1 MINMIYIANKN
12 VQNTV
17 QIPCNLSK
25 SASNSYKLV
34 LKNTSSRKEY
44 SFDVE
49 DANLYSK
56 YYTISV
62 NLEGLDYGE
71 YEYSLVSNS
80 NFATVSLGIFR
91 LLAEADRIEIDTTV
105 TYSTHNEGTEIY
117 TAESDVTYS
126 THNEDTE
133 FYTAESDIEY
143 ETEET
148 LETGYTRTITIN

>member
-1 MINMIYIANKN
+1 MIYITNQN

-25 SASNSYKLV
+25 STSNSYKLV

-56 YYTISV
+56 YYTITV
-62 NLEGLDYGE
+62 NLENLDYGE

-117 TAESDVTYS
+117 TAGSEATYS
-126 THNEDTE
+126 IHDEDVDL
-133 FYTAESDIEY
+133 YTAESDIEY

>member
-1 MINMIYIANKN
+1 MINMIYITNKN

-25 SASNSYKLV
+25 STSNSYKLV

-105 TYSTHNEGTEIY
+105 TYSTHNEDTEFY
-117 TAESDVTYS
+117 TADANVEYD
-126 THNEDTE
+126 THNEDVDL
-133 FYTAESDIEY
+133 YTAESDIEY

>member
-25 SASNSYKLV
+25 STSNSYKLV

-105 TYSTHNEGTEIY
+105 TYSTHNE
-117 TAESDVTYS
+117 
-126 THNEDTE
+126 NTE
-133 FYTAESDIEY
+133 FYTAKSNIEY

>member
-1 MINMIYIANKN
+1 MINMIYITNKN
-12 VQNTV
+12 VQNTI

-25 SASNSYKLV
+25 STSNSYKLV

-62 NLEGLDYGE
+62 NLESLDYGE

-105 TYSTHNEGTEIY
+105 TYSTHDEDVDLY

-126 THNEDTE
+126 THDEDVDL
-133 FYTAESDIEY
+133 YTAENEIEY

>member
-1 MINMIYIANKN
+1 MIYIANKN

-25 SASNSYKLV
+25 STSNSYKLV

-105 TYSTHNEGTEIY
+105 TYSTNNEDVDLY
-117 TAESDVTYS
+117 TAESDATYS

>member
-1 MINMIYIANKN
+1 MIYIANKN

-25 SASNSYKLV
+25 STSNSYKLV
-34 LKNTSSRKEY
+34 LKNTSTRKEY

-62 NLEGLDYGE
+62 NLESLDYGE

-91 LLAEADRIEIDTTV
+91 LLAEADRIEIDTDV
-105 TYSTHNEGTEIY
+105 TYSIHVEGTEIY
-117 TAESDVTYS
+117 TAESEATYS
-126 THNEDTE
+126 IHNEDTE

>member
-1 MINMIYIANKN
+1 MIYITNKN

-25 SASNSYKLV
+25 STSNSYKLV

-62 NLEGLDYGE
+62 NLESLDYGE

-91 LLAEADRIEIDTTV
+91 LLAEADRIEIDTDV
-105 TYSTHNEGTEIY
+105 TYSIHVEGTEIY
-117 TAESDVTYS
+117 TAESEATYS
-126 THNEDTE
+126 IHNEDVDL
-133 FYTAESDIEY
+133 YTAESDIEY

>member
-25 SASNSYKLV
+25 STSNSYKLV

-62 NLEGLDYGE
+62 NLVDLDYGE

-105 TYSTHNEGTEIY
+105 TYSTHNEDVDLY
-117 TAESDVTYS
+117 TAES
-126 THNEDTE
+126 N
-133 FYTAESDIEY
+133 IEY

>member
-1 MINMIYIANKN
+1 MTNMIYITNKN

-25 SASNSYKLV
+25 SASNSYKLE
-34 LKNTSSRKEY
+34 LKNTSTRKEY

-56 YYTISV
+56 YYTITV
-62 NLEGLDYGE
+62 NLETLDYGE
-71 YEYSLVSNS
+71 YEYSLISNS

-117 TAESDVTYS
+117 TAESEATYS
-126 THNEDTE
+126 THNEDVDL
-133 FYTAESDIEY
+133 YTAESNIEY

>member
-1 MINMIYIANKN
+1 MINMIYITNKN

-25 SASNSYKLV
+25 STSNSYKLV

-56 YYTISV
+56 YYTIIV

-105 TYSTHNEGTEIY
+105 TYSTHDEGTEFY
-117 TAESDVTYS
+117 TADANMEYDTHDEDV
-126 THNEDTE
+126 DL
-133 FYTAESDIEY
+133 YTAESDIEY

>member
-1 MINMIYIANKN
+1 MINMIYITNKN

-25 SASNSYKLV
+25 STSNSYKLV

-62 NLEGLDYGE
+62 NLVDLDYGE

-80 NFATVSLGIFR
+80 NFASVSLGIFR
-91 LLAEADRIEIDTTV
+91 LLAEADRVEVDTTV
-105 TYSTHNEGTEIY
+105 TYSTHNEDVELY

-133 FYTAESDIEY
+133 FYTAESNIEY

>member
-1 MINMIYIANKN
+1 MINMIYITNKN

-25 SASNSYKLV
+25 FTSNSYKLV

-105 TYSTHNEGTEIY
+105 TYSTHDE
-117 TAESDVTYS
+117 DV
-126 THNEDTE
+126 DL
-133 FYTAESDIEY
+133 YTAESDIEY

>member
-25 SASNSYKLV
+25 STSNSYKLV
-34 LKNTSSRKEY
+34 LKNTSTRKEY

-62 NLEGLDYGE
+62 NLESLDYGE

-91 LLAEADRIEIDTTV
+91 LLAEADRIEIDTDV
-105 TYSTHNEGTEIY
+105 TYSIHVEGTEIY
-117 TAESDVTYS
+117 TAESEATYS
-126 THNEDTE
+126 IHNEDVDL
-133 FYTAESDIEY
+133 YTAESDIEY

-148 LETGYTRTITIN
+148 LEPGYTRTITIN

>member
-1 MINMIYIANKN
+1 MIYITNKN

-25 SASNSYKLV
+25 STSNSYKLV

-56 YYTISV
+56 YYTITV
-62 NLEGLDYGE
+62 NLENLDYGE
-71 YEYSLVSNS
+71 YEYSFVSNS

-117 TAESDVTYS
+117 TAGSEATYS
-126 THNEDTE
+126 IHDEDVDL
-133 FYTAESDIEY
+133 YTAESDIEY

>member
-1 MINMIYIANKN
+1 MIYIANKN

-25 SASNSYKLV
+25 STSNSYKLV
-34 LKNTSSRKEY
+34 LKNTSTRKEY

-91 LLAEADRIEIDTTV
+91 LLAEADRIEIDT
-105 TYSTHNEGTEIY
+105 
-117 TAESDVTYS
+117 DVTYS
-126 THNEDTE
+126 IHDEDTE
-133 FYTAESDIEY
+133 FYTAESNIEY

>member
-1 MINMIYIANKN
+1 MIYIANKN

-25 SASNSYKLV
+25 STSNSYKLV

-62 NLEGLDYGE
+62 NLVDLDYGE

-105 TYSTHNEGTEIY
+105 TYSTHNEDVDLY
-117 TAESDVTYS
+117 TAES
-126 THNEDTE
+126 N
-133 FYTAESDIEY
+133 IEY

>member
-1 MINMIYIANKN
+1 MIYITNKN

-25 SASNSYKLV
+25 STSNSYKLV
-34 LKNTSSRKEY
+34 LKNTSTRKEY

-62 NLEGLDYGE
+62 NLESLDYGE

-91 LLAEADRIEIDTTV
+91 LLAEADRIEIDTDV
-105 TYSTHNEGTEIY
+105 TYSIHVEGTEIY
-117 TAESDVTYS
+117 TAESEATYS
-126 THNEDTE
+126 IHNEDVDL
-133 FYTAESDIEY
+133 YTAESDIEY

>member
-1 MINMIYIANKN
+1 MIYITNKN

-25 SASNSYKLV
+25 STSNSYKLV

-62 NLEGLDYGE
+62 NLEDLDYGE

-91 LLAEADRIEIDTTV
+91 LLAEANRVEIDTT
-105 TYSTHNEGTEIY
+105 
-117 TAESDVTYS
+117 VTYS

>member
-1 MINMIYIANKN
+1 MIYIANKN

-62 NLEGLDYGE
+62 NLESLDYGE

-91 LLAEADRIEIDTTV
+91 LLAEADRIEIDTDV
-105 TYSTHNEGTEIY
+105 TYSIHVEGTEIY
-117 TAESDVTYS
+117 TAESEATYS

-133 FYTAESDIEY
+133 FYTAESNIEY

>member
-1 MINMIYIANKN
+1 MIYIANKN

-25 SASNSYKLV
+25 STSNSYKLV

-62 NLEGLDYGE
+62 NLESLDYGE

-91 LLAEADRIEIDTTV
+91 LLAEADRIEIDTDV
-105 TYSTHNEGTEIY
+105 TYSIHVEGTEIY
-117 TAESDVTYS
+117 TAESEATYS
-126 THNEDTE
+126 IHNEDVDL
-133 FYTAESDIEY
+133 YTAESDIEY

>member
-1 MINMIYIANKN
+1 MIYITNKN

-25 SASNSYKLV
+25 STSNSYKLV

-62 NLEGLDYGE
+62 NLEDLDYGE

-80 NFATVSLGIFR
+80 NFTSVSLGIFR

-105 TYSTHNEGTEIY
+105 TYSTHNE
-117 TAESDVTYS
+117 
-126 THNEDTE
+126 DTE
-133 FYTAESDIEY
+133 FYTAESNIEY

>member
-1 MINMIYIANKN
+1 MIYITNKN

-25 SASNSYKLV
+25 STSNSYKLV
-34 LKNTSSRKEY
+34 LKNTSTRKEY

-62 NLEGLDYGE
+62 NLVDLDYGE

-91 LLAEADRIEIDTTV
+91 LLAEADRIEIDTDV
-105 TYSTHNEGTEIY
+105 TYSIHVEGTEIY
-117 TAESDVTYS
+117 TAESEATYS
-126 THNEDTE
+126 IHNEDVDL
-133 FYTAESDIEY
+133 YTAESDIEY

>member
-1 MINMIYIANKN
+1 MIYITNKN

-25 SASNSYKLV
+25 STSNSYKLV

-62 NLEGLDYGE
+62 NLEDLDYGE

-80 NFATVSLGIFR
+80 NFAPVSLGIFR
-91 LLAEADRIEIDTTV
+91 LLAEADRVEIDTT
-105 TYSTHNEGTEIY
+105 
-117 TAESDVTYS
+117 VTYS

-143 ETEET
+143 KTEET

>member
-1 MINMIYIANKN
+1 MINMIYITNKN

-25 SASNSYKLV
+25 STSNSYKLV
-34 LKNTSSRKEY
+34 LKNTSTRKEY

-62 NLEGLDYGE
+62 NLVDLDYGE

-105 TYSTHNEGTEIY
+105 TYSTHDEDTEFY
-117 TAESDVTYS
+117 TAESDATYS

-133 FYTAESDIEY
+133 FYTAESDVEY
-143 ETEET
+143 KTEET

>member
-1 MINMIYIANKN
+1 MIYIANKN

-25 SASNSYKLV
+25 FTSNSYKLV

-56 YYTISV
+56 YYTITV
-62 NLEGLDYGE
+62 NLEDLDYGE

-105 TYSTHNEGTEIY
+105 TYSTHDE
-117 TAESDVTYS
+117 DV
-126 THNEDTE
+126 DL
-133 FYTAESDIEY
+133 YTAESDIEY

>member
-1 MINMIYIANKN
+1 MINMIYITDKN

-25 SASNSYKLV
+25 FTTNSYKLV

-56 YYTISV
+56 YYTITV

-91 LLAEADRIEIDTTV
+91 LLAEADRIEIDTDV
-105 TYSTHNEGTEIY
+105 TYSTHNEGTEFY

-126 THNEDTE
+126 THNEGTE

>member
-25 SASNSYKLV
+25 STSNSYKLV

-56 YYTISV
+56 YYTITV
-62 NLEGLDYGE
+62 NLEALDYGE

-91 LLAEADRIEIDTTV
+91 LLAEADRIEIDT
-105 TYSTHNEGTEIY
+105 
-117 TAESDVTYS
+117 DVTYS
-126 THNEDTE
+126 THDEDTE
-133 FYTAESDIEY
+133 FYTAESDVEY
-143 ETEET
+143 KTEET